1 MSDVVRT
8 DESVDRYVIQDA
20 IAGGGMGRIY
30 RGVKKGIGGF
40 EKQVVLKQLLPELT
54 RDPELVELFFREAH
68 IHAALEHANIVHIID
83 LVSSGNDYFIV
94 MEYVRG
100 TDLYRIISDLRRRSE
115 VLPVSAALFIGREVF
130 KGLDYAHTRRD
141 EQGRPLEIVHRDVS
155 PTNILLSGSG
165 EVKLTDFG
173 IAKSA
178 VDTTGFLN
186 VRGKA
191 AYMSPEQARAEA
203 LDHRTDIYSAAVCLY
218 EMIAGSRPLPTF
230 RLGGDPDIHFSQPVR
245 SLLDVRPNCPE
256 ELDILVRGALSIDAR
271 DRPGSCAEVTTAI
284 EEVMVNQQM
293 FFSSSK
299 LAAYLKSLLGP
310 DPEAWFSGRSY
321 GTPVSASGRNVFRS
335 GNLVSGGP
343 WTGETGGTGRSP
355 SVSDGG
361 DAGRGTSGV
370 SERLA
375 RRSGHVGMEL
385 TSLSMPDLRK
395 MARLGSGGL
404 PRPARGGRGGVLSR
418 PGETGTGQV
427 SPGSEPPSV
436 RPTELPMPPPPAGAG
451 SSVMPPPPAGA
462 GSSAMP
468 SPPAGAGP
476 SVMPPRPAGA
486 DPSVMP
492 PRPAGRGEQ
501 VASSV
506 PVSAQ
511 PSGVPPA
518 MMTEHVPIPPPPARM
533 PRWVLWSALVV
544 GLALLGGLIFVVV
557 VALGGS

>member
-1 MSDVVRT
+1 MAWAAGIESLMSDVVRT
-8 DESVDRYVIQDA
+8 DDSVDRYVIKDA

-94 MEYVRG
+94 LEYVRG

-115 VLPVSAALFIGREVF
+115 VLPLAAALFIGREVF

-141 EQGRPLEIVHRDVS
+141 EQGHPLEIVHRDVS

-191 AYMSPEQARAEA
+191 AYMSPEQARAAA
-203 LDHRTDIYSAAVCLY
+203 LDHRSDIYSAAVCLY
-218 EMIAGSRPLPTF
+218 EMIAGSRPLSTF
-230 RLGGDPDIHFSQPVR
+230 RIGTDADVHFSQPIR

-256 ELDILVRGALSIDAR
+256 ELDALIRRALCEDPLG
-271 DRPGSCAEVTTAI
+271 RPGSCAEVTTAI
-284 EEVMVNQQM
+284 EEIMVDRQM

-310 DPEAWFSGRSY
+310 DSETWAAGRTY
-321 GTPVSASGRNVFRS
+321 GTPVSASGRNISRS
-335 GNLVSGGP
+335 GNVVSGGP
-343 WTGETGGTGRSP
+343 WTDESSSSGQSP
-355 SVSDGG
+355 SALAV
-361 DAGRGTSGV
+361 V
-370 SERLA
+370 SEHSSSSLSGRLA

-385 TSLSMPDLRK
+385 TSLSLPALRK
-395 MARLGSGGL
+395 MVRMGSGGL
-404 PRPARGGRGGVLSR
+404 PLPDRAGRRGL
-418 PGETGTGQV
+418 
-427 SPGSEPPSV
+427 
-436 RPTELPMPPPPAGAG
+436 PAGAG
-451 SSVMPPPPAGA
+451 SVGTGAGQKGPEVPRPVPGGEATGQPPPPPPANVVATRMPPPP
-462 GSSAMP
+462 SSPVVQAARPVPLPAPPLAVGPP
-468 SPPAGAGP
+468 S
-476 SVMPPRPAGA
+476 
-486 DPSVMP
+486 
-492 PRPAGRGEQ
+492 
-501 VASSV
+501 
-506 PVSAQ
+506 
-511 PSGVPPA
+511 A
-518 MMTEHVPIPPPPARM
+518 MMTEHMPPPPPPARM
-533 PRWVLWSALVV
+533 PRWVFWSILAL
-544 GLALLGGLIFVVV
+544 GLALLGGMVFVVV
-557 VALGGS
+557 VALGGF